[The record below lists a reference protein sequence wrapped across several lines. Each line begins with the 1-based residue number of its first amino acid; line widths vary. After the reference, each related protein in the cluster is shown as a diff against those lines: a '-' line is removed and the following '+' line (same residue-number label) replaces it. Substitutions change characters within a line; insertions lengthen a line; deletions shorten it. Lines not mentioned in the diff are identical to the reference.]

1 MYTTRVDWLI
11 VISLSLAFG
20 AWVTSHLLLVLGVAR
35 REGPWRGVL
44 SLVAPPLAPIW
55 GLKHQLKIRSGVW
68 IGSLVL
74 YVVAL
79 IAASW

>member
-1 MYTTRVDWLI
+1 MYTTRVDLLI
-11 VISLSLAFG
+11 VLSLSLAFG
-20 AWVTSHLLLVLGVAR
+20 AWVTSHLLLVLGVTR
-35 REGPWRGVL
+35 REGAWRGML
-44 SLVAPPLAPIW
+44 SLVVPLMAPIW

-68 IGSLVL
+68 IASLVL